1 MVGHAAAVVVVMIL
15 TPAPLFAQTMEL
27 SVRVQSATIHKGP
40 STGSPV
46 IGRAPRGTV
55 LEVTRDLGTWV
66 KVVWP
71 DAEDGVGYVH
81 ERMGSI
87 ARRATREER
96 LAAALQS
103 PPGTTP
109 AAASRPASPAS
120 GSSAPAPN
128 PRSDPQ
134 MTATRATYVVPPTHF
149 VGFGGRM
156 GRAPVDFG
164 ATARLWSRQRFG
176 VQVEVLRSAQTSVE
190 SPGRV
195 TTLEF
200 APSLIYMLRDHVT
213 SNFWVRPYAG
223 TGASL
228 RRSSFKLTPD
238 TGDPV
243 TDSSL
248 GFRAFGGA
256 EVTFP
261 NVPRFAVS
269 ADLGYLWA
277 DTPFVGFDPG
287 GVRFSVS
294 GHWYVR

>member
-1 MVGHAAAVVVVMIL
+1 MVRELAAVIVVMLL
-15 TPAPLFAQTMEL
+15 TPASLSAQTMEL
-27 SVRVQSATIHKGP
+27 TVRVQSATIHKGP

-46 IGRAPRGTV
+46 IGRAPRGAV

-71 DAEDGVGYVH
+71 GAEDGVGYMH

-96 LAAALQS
+96 LAAAFQ
-103 PPGTTP
+103 PNPTTTP
-109 AAASRPASPAS
+109 SAATGPSSPATGSITPAS
-120 GSSAPAPN
+120 GAG
-128 PRSDPQ
+128 SDSQ

-149 VGFGGRM
+149 VGLGGRM
-156 GRAPVDFG
+156 GRAPVDLG
-164 ATARLWSRQRFG
+164 ATARLWLRQRFG
-176 VQVEVLRSAQTSVE
+176 VQLEALRSAETSVE

-200 APSLIYMLRDHVT
+200 APSVIYMLGDHVS

-228 RRSSFKLTPD
+228 RRSTFRLTPD
-238 TGDPV
+238 TADPV
-243 TDSSL
+243 TDSSF

-261 NVPRFAVS
+261 NVPRLAVS

-277 DTPFVGFDPG
+277 DAPFFGFDPS